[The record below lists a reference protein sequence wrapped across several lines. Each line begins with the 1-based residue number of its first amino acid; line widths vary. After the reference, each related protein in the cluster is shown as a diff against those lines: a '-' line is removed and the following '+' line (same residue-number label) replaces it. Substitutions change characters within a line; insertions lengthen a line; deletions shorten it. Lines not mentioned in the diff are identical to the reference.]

1 MKRLATLAFLIV
13 AAMAP
18 QAGAGSLPTPASPL
32 GPPKPARLSHGL
44 RSDARPKLPKP
55 VTLTQLDRQRT
66 VHMTH
71 AMRVR

>member
-32 GPPKPARLSHGL
+32 GRTKPARVTHGL

-55 VTLTQLDRQRT
+55 VALSQLDRYRT
-66 VHMTH
+66 VHLTH
-71 AMRVR
+71 GMRVR